1 MKVLVACEESQ
12 RVCMAF
18 RERGHEA
25 YSCDIEPCTGGHRE
39 WHIMQDVLPLLN
51 GHCFFHTRDFK
62 EHYIDGKWDLII
74 AFPPCT
80 HLAVSGARYFEQKR
94 KDGRQQQGIDF
105 FMEFTKADCDKI
117 AIENPIG
124 IMSTHYRKPDQ
135 IIQPWMFGHGE
146 TKATC
151 LWLKNLPKLE
161 PTNIVDGREQRIWRM
176 PPGPE
181 RAKERS
187 KTYEGI
193 ASAMAEQWSEN
204 KLVNAKWEC
213 VNESENVW
221 MCTGENGCGNEI
233 ILLEGKPSEN
243 DWHYCPY
250 CGSKM
255 D

>member
-1 MKVLVACEESQ
+1 MNVLIACEESQ
-12 RVCMAF
+12 RVCIEFRKKGHLAF
-18 RERGHEA
+18 
-25 YSCDIEPCTGGHRE
+25 SCDIEECSGGHPE
-39 WHIMQDVLPLLN
+39 WHIKEDVLRILN
-51 GHCFFHTRDFK
+51 GECGFTTQNGDNWIFPC
-62 EHYIDGKWDLII
+62 KWDLII

-105 FMEFTKADCDKI
+105 FMEFTKADCEKI

-151 LWLKNLPKLE
+151 LWMKNLSKLE

-193 ASAMAEQWSEN
+193 AKAMADQW
-204 KLVNAKWEC
+204 
-213 VNESENVW
+213 
-221 MCTGENGCGNEI
+221 G
-233 ILLEGKPSEN
+233 
-243 DWHYCPY
+243 
-250 CGSKM
+250 
-255 D
+255 

>member
-1 MKVLVACEESQ
+1 MNVLVACEESQ
-12 RVCMAF
+12 RVCSAF
-18 RERGHEA
+18 REKGHNA
-25 YSCDIEPCTGGHRE
+25 FSCDIEPCSGGHPE

-51 GHCFFHTRDFK
+51 GRCSFK
-62 EHYIDGKWDLII
+62 TMDGIEHSIDGKWDLII

-94 KDGRQQQGIDF
+94 KDGRQKQGIDF
-105 FMEFTKADCDKI
+105 FMKFIKADCDKI

-151 LWLKNLPKLE
+151 LWMKNLPTLE
-161 PTNIVDGREQRIWRM
+161 PTNIVDGREQRVWRM

-181 RAKERS
+181 RAKKRS

-193 ASAMAEQWSEN
+193 AKAMASQWSD
-204 KLVNAKWEC
+204 
-213 VNESENVW
+213 
-221 MCTGENGCGNEI
+221 I
-233 ILLEGKPSEN
+233 
-243 DWHYCPY
+243 
-250 CGSKM
+250 
-255 D
+255 